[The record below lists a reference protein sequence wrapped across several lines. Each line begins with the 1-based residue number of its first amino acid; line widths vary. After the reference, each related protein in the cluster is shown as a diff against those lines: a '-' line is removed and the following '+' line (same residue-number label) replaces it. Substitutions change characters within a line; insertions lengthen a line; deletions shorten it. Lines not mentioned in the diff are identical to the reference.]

1 MNRYQ
6 ISKQLG
12 DGTYG
17 SVLLATAVENN
28 EKVAIKKMKK
38 KYYSWD
44 ECLNLRE
51 VKSLRKLNH
60 PNIVKLKEVI
70 RENDMLYFVFE
81 FMKEN
86 LYQMMKDR
94 DKLLPESVVRN
105 IMYQVLQGLSFM
117 HKHGFFH
124 RDLKPE
130 NLLCNGTELVKIADF
145 GLARETRS
153 RPPYTDYVSTRWY
166 RAPEVLLRSTNYSSP
181 IDIWAVGCIMAELYT
196 LRPLFPGSSEIDEIF
211 KICSVLGTPK
221 KEDWN
226 EGYQLAAAMNFRFHQ
241 CSQVPLKQVIPNASN
256 DGLQVLRDMLLWNPS
271 KRPSAP
277 QCLRYG
283 FFQVGVDLVR
293 PPPPASRTPVNLPS
307 QTSPLQKPSGKP
319 PNTFP
324 TSYPSDQ
331 NNEIGGGGGGFQR
344 GRGGEDSFGVLPA
357 IPGPGKQQNDGDL
370 FSMTV
375 SKKQSG
381 TGRKRWGAGLS
392 DTWDDWTDFDFL
404 PNKTTKK
411 VPQQQQSNQP
421 LRNNNSLFGKE
432 NNNDDDFLGSLM
444 PKKNQGGKP
453 THRINSG
460 RSSAASAKQHY
471 LSKSR
476 YQAGMNPK
484 ASARRDSMR
493 RDSLGLGNDWTNPL
507 GKISPLGAIAT
518 NQSKGPKSNLNNDLD
533 YVPSFLGGKGGGFGS
548 PSNFGSSNKAYGGTT
563 GFGGGAG
570 GFGSPLGGGGLGTGG
585 GVGATGGIGGYQP
598 SLGGGYR
605 AGGLGGGHQS
615 SFNPSG
621 GSGGGYQP
629 SMGAG
634 PWKKPAPLPG
644 VGAGKKG
651 PGGGNYGGSG
661 PRRTDWASKYL
672 KS

>member
-17 SVLLATAVENN
+17 SVLLATTVESN

-60 PNIVKLKEVI
+60 PNIVKLKEVV

-105 IMYQVLQGLSFM
+105 ITYQVLQGLSFM

-130 NLLCNGTELVKIADF
+130 NLLCNGTEQVKIADF
-145 GLARETRS
+145 GLAREIRS

-226 EGYQLAAAMNFRFHQ
+226 EGYQLAAAMNFRFSQ
-241 CSQVPLKQVIPNASN
+241 CVPVPLKQIIPNASN
-256 DGLQVLRDMLLWNPS
+256 DGLQVLKDMLMWNPQ
-271 KRPSAP
+271 KRPSSP

-283 FFQVGVDLVR
+283 FFQVGTDLLR
-293 PPPPASRTPVNLPS
+293 PPPPSSKTPTNLPS
-307 QTSPLQKPSGKP
+307 QASPPQKPMAKP
-319 PNTFP
+319 PSTYPETKP
-324 TSYPSDQ
+324 TDYNYHPQPQRVGLGDDLSDL
-331 NNEIGGGGGGFQR
+331 
-344 GRGGEDSFGVLPA
+344 LPA
-357 IPGPGKQQNDGDL
+357 LPSQMSKQNDND
-370 FSMTV
+370 FFMTV

-381 TGRKRWGAGLS
+381 VRKRWGAGLS
-392 DTWDDWTDFDFL
+392 DTWDDWTEFDTL

-411 VPQQQQSNQP
+411 VSVPP
-421 LRNNNSLFGKE
+421 KNNNNVLGKE
-432 NNNDDDFLGSLM
+432 NKNDDDEFLGSLQS
-444 PKKNQGGKP
+444 KNYPVNRQQN
-453 THRINSG
+453 RLNSG

-471 LSKSR
+471 FSKSR
-476 YQAGMNPK
+476 YLPGINPK
-484 ASARRDSMR
+484 NSARRDSVR
-493 RDSLGLGNDWTNPL
+493 KDSIGGLGNDWNSLP
-507 GKISPLGAIAT
+507 KAQPLGAI
-518 NQSKGPKSNLNNDLD
+518 NSNSKLSRAQNSDSD
-533 YVPSFLGGKGGGFGS
+533 YVPSFIGNKGIGSFNNTNFTSSPAYDNTSGNAGFPSGGNSFGNPAGRGLNSNYIQSNSVAGGPKS
-548 PSNFGSSNKAYGGTT
+548 
-563 GFGGGAG
+563 GGGA
-570 GFGSPLGGGGLGTGG
+570 
-585 GVGATGGIGGYQP
+585 Y
-598 SLGGGYR
+598 
-605 AGGLGGGHQS
+605 QS
-615 SFNPSG
+615 SFNQG
-621 GSGGGYQP
+621 TGTAGYQP
-629 SMGAG
+629 SMISS
-634 PWKKPAPLPG
+634 WKKTAPLPA
-644 VGAGKKG
+644 VGSNKKTGATDYG
-651 PGGGNYGGSG
+651 PG
-661 PRRTDWASKYL
+661 PRRTDWTSKYL

>member
-17 SVLLATAVENN
+17 SVLLATTVETN

-60 PNIVKLKEVI
+60 PNIVKLKEVV

-105 IMYQVLQGLSFM
+105 ITYQVLQGLSFM

-130 NLLCNGTELVKIADF
+130 NLLCNGTEQVKIADF
-145 GLARETRS
+145 GLAREIRS

-181 IDIWAVGCIMAELYT
+181 IDMWAVGCIMAELYT

-226 EGYQLAAAMNFRFHQ
+226 EGYQLAAAMNFRFSQ
-241 CSQVPLKQVIPNASN
+241 CVPVPLKQVIPNASN
-256 DGLQVLRDMLLWNPS
+256 DGLQVLKDMLMWNPQ

-277 QCLRYG
+277 QSLRYG
-283 FFQVGVDLVR
+283 FFQVGTDLMR
-293 PPPPASRTPVNLPS
+293 PPPVSKTPVNLPS
-307 QTSPLQKPSGKP
+307 QASPSQKPMAKP
-319 PNTFP
+319 PST
-324 TSYPSDQ
+324 YPESKPNDYSFHPQ
-331 NNEIGGGGGGFQR
+331 PQR
-344 GRGGEDSFGVLPA
+344 VADDFTDGLPA
-357 IPGPGKQQNDGDL
+357 VLNQAPKQNDSDI
-370 FSMTV
+370 FAMTV

-381 TGRKRWGAGLS
+381 GRKRWGTGLS
-392 DTWDDWTDFDFL
+392 DTWEDLTEFDFV
-404 PNKTTKK
+404 PNKTNKK
-411 VPQQQQSNQP
+411 VTVPP
-421 LRNNNSLFGKE
+421 RNNNNAFGKE
-432 NNNDDDFLGSLM
+432 NNTTITDDDFFGGLL
-444 PKKNQGGKP
+444 PKRNQGNKQQN
-453 THRINSG
+453 RLNSG
-460 RSSAASAKQHY
+460 RSSAASSAKQHY

-476 YQAGMNPK
+476 YLPGINPK
-484 ASARRDSMR
+484 TSARRDSTR
-493 RDSLGLGNDWTNPL
+493 RDSFGLGSDWNTAPLPKAQPL
-507 GKISPLGAIAT
+507 GSI
-518 NQSKGPKSNLNNDLD
+518 NSNNRVPRAQNNDSD
-533 YVPSFLGGKGGGFGS
+533 YIPSFLGGKGGAGGVGFGS
-548 PSNFGSSNKAYGGTT
+548 PSNFNNPPTYGSPS
-563 GFGGGAG
+563 GAG
-570 GFGSPLGGGGLGTGG
+570 GFGGGPSGLVNPAGRGLGNNFGGAQPTVGGGYKGASGG
-585 GVGATGGIGGYQP
+585 GSYQP
-598 SLGGGYR
+598 S
-605 AGGLGGGHQS
+605 
-615 SFNPSG
+615 FNQPSG
-621 GSGGGYQP
+621 TSGYQP
-629 SMGAG
+629 SMVSS
-634 PWKKPAPLPG
+634 WKKPAPLPA
-644 VGAGKKG
+644 VGTSKKPTG
-651 PGGGNYGGSG
+651 SSNYGPG
-661 PRRTDWASKYL
+661 PRRTDWTQKYL